1 MLKRVD
7 YLIQNDVR
15 NWACDPVQ
23 CIGLMH
29 SQEILDD
36 TPADRKGSDA
46 DDTHEHYT
54 SHLSEPSL
62 GLSDTAHGSEILF
75 T

>member
-1 MLKRVD
+1 
-7 YLIQNDVR
+7 
-15 NWACDPVQ
+15 
-23 CIGLMH
+23 MH

-36 TPADRKGSDA
+36 TQADRKGSDA
-46 DDTHEHYT
+46 DDTREHYT